1 MKTKMSKFFSLLLIL
16 TFVLSLAPMAL
27 AQEPLKVGLVLA
39 GGLGDRSFYDSSNAG
54 VERAGEELGVEYKVF
69 ECRNDPTL
77 IKDQM
82 VAASEYANVVVA
94 VGFEFYDVVQEMAA
108 AFPEIDYIYVDN
120 AIAGIDNL
128 ITISYAENQ
137 GSFLAGA
144 LAAKMTTDT
153 SLEGMNPEKV
163 VGMVGGQD
171 IEVIRNFEAGY
182 RAGAEYV
189 DPEVKVEVLYAQDFE
204 DPAKG
209 KENATT
215 LYSMGADIVFQVA
228 GKTGEGVFEAAKE
241 LGKYAIGVDSDQRY
255 IDPEHILASMIKE
268 VGTSIFDTIGKIQK
282 GEVARGEVS
291 VYSLAENGVGL
302 SYGDDTM
309 AQLVSD
315 EIKAELD
322 DIKTKIL
329 NGEIE
334 VPTAK

>member
-1 MKTKMSKFFSLLLIL
+1 MKKIL
-16 TFVLSLAPMAL
+16 AMVLALSFVLVAFLGTQVLAE
-27 AQEPLKVGLVLA
+27 EPLKVGLVLA

-54 VERAGEELGVEYKVF
+54 VERAAEELGIKAQVF

-82 VAASEYANVVVA
+82 INASESNNIVVA
-94 VGFEFYDVVQEMAA
+94 VGFEFYDVVQEMAV
-108 AFPEIDYIYVDN
+108 AFPEIEYIYVDS
-120 AIAGIDNL
+120 AIPDIDNL

-144 LAAKMTTDT
+144 LAAKMTSDT
-153 SLEGMNPEKV
+153 SIEGMNEEKII
-163 VGMVGGQD
+163 GMVGGED

-189 DPEVKVEVLYAQDFE
+189 DPEVKVEVLFAQDFE

-255 IDPEHILASMIKE
+255 IAPDHIIASMVKE
-268 VGTSIFDTIGKIQK
+268 VGTSIYDTIEKIQK
-282 GEVARGEVS
+282 GEVARGEV
-291 VYSLAENGVGL
+291 VIYSLAENGVGL

-309 AQLVSD
+309 KEFVSD
-315 EIKAELD
+315 ELKAELEA
-322 DIKTKIL
+322 IKEKIL
-329 NGEIE
+329 QGEIE

>member
-1 MKTKMSKFFSLLLIL
+1 MKIKRLLS
-16 TFVLSLAPMAL
+16 VMMAL
-27 AQEPLKVGLVLA
+27 TLVLLGAVQALSEAPLKVGLVLA

-54 VERAGEELGVEYKVF
+54 VERAGKELGIEFKVY

-82 VAASEYANVVVA
+82 VEASETSNIVVA

-108 AFPEIDYIYVDN
+108 AFPDIEYIYVDS
-120 AIAGIDNL
+120 AIPGIDNL

-153 SLEGMNPEKV
+153 TLEGMNPEKV
-163 VGMVGGQD
+163 IGMVGGMD
-171 IEVIRNFEAGY
+171 IEVIRNFESGY

-189 DPEVKVEVLYAQDFE
+189 DPEIKVEVLYAQDFE

-209 KENATT
+209 KENATA
-215 LYSMGADIVFQVA
+215 LYSMGADIVFHAA

-255 IDPEHILASMIKE
+255 IDPDHILASMIKE
-268 VGTSIFDTIGKIQK
+268 VGASIYDTIEKIQK
-282 GEVARGEVS
+282 GEVIRGEVS
-291 VYSLAENGVGL
+291 IYSLAENGVGL
-302 SYGDDTM
+302 SYGDETM
-309 AQLVSD
+309 DQLVPD
-315 EIKAELD
+315 EVKAELE
-322 DIKTKIL
+322 DIKGKIL
-329 NGEIE
+329 SGEIE